1 MERYFRALDEYMQD
15 VRRFQEGGQV
25 TPEISDENIRRF
37 ARGKTDKQIARVM
50 MRLGIS
56 VERFAR
62 AMDMPVEEARERLRH
77 VVPHV
82 TADLERLEASK
93 DR

>member
-1 MERYFRALDEYMQD
+1 MDRYLRALDAYMQD

-50 MRLGIS
+50 MRLGVS
-56 VERFAR
+56 VERLAR
-62 AMDMPVEEARERLRH
+62 ALNKPVEQIEERLRN
-77 VVPHV
+77 VLPDV
-82 TADLERLEASK
+82 TVDLERLEAS
-93 DR
+93 RVR